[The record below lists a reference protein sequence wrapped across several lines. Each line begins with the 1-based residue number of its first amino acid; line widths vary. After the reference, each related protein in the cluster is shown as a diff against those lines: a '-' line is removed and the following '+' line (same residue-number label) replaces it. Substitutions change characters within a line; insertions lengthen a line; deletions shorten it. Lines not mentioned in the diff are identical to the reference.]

1 MTKTQQIKIL
11 GDFVRQLPRYEKY
24 LLKNGIKKTM
34 LEYPNVSR
42 EQITADFC
50 ELKAECKRVVRG
62 DCEI

>member
-11 GDFVRQLPRYEKY
+11 EDFVRQLPRYEKY
-24 LLKNGIKKTM
+24 LLKNGIEKTM
-34 LEYPNVSR
+34 REYLNLTR

-62 DCEI
+62 DGDI